1 MGYRL
6 LHRPWRVKNPIYW
19 LMLAELLGLVPILVL
34 FGIAQPD
41 MYRTTMW
48 RIGNANG
55 WNSNPNMIL
64 YAYAN
69 HRPLPIRMVSN
80 VSLFFFFRPR
90 PPQPP
95 GHLRLTNFNV
105 AISVISLFMLLV
117 KMIGF
122 IMKVWYPLVGGL
134 ISLALTALYVASMV
148 GQMGPDHADRDP
160 SKHSSVAWYISHS
173 CAPARAF
180 NAERSCM
187 LAKGTFAVTV
197 YMAFLYVVNTGLA
210 VWALL
215 PNRGLDVE
223 EDEYGGG
230 GGGGDDDNS
239 SGSPTSAK
247 QWEMQPP
254 RTPHG
259 TTVPFTPR
267 TQAFHAL
274 DRKLPLRYG

>member
-48 RIGNANG
+48 KIGNVNG
-55 WNSNPNMIL
+55 WNSNPSMIL

-69 HRPLPIRMVSN
+69 HVPLPNIPFVWS
-80 VSLFFFFRPR
+80 
-90 PPQPP
+90 QT
-95 GHLRLTNFNV
+95 LTNFNV
-105 AISVISLFMLLV
+105 AISVVSLFMLLV

-122 IMKVWYPLVGGL
+122 IMKIWYPLLGGFV
-134 ISLALTALYVASMV
+134 SLALTALYCASMV
-148 GQMGPDHADRDP
+148 GQMGPDYADKDP
-160 SKHSSVAWYISHS
+160 SKHSSIAWYITHS
-173 CAPARAF
+173 CAPAKAF

-197 YMAFLYVVNTGLA
+197 YMLFLYLVNTGLA
-210 VWALL
+210 FWAMW
-215 PNRGLDVE
+215 PNKALDVE
-223 EDEYGGG
+223 EDEY
-230 GGGGDDDNS
+230 DENNTRS
-239 SGSPTSAK
+239 SPTTDK

-259 TTVPFTPR
+259 TTIPFTPR